1 MPNDN
6 LKRTYLIQ
14 VDNISKTFHDSKRGL
29 IRAVDKISLT
39 CRAGEIYG
47 LLGPNGAGKT
57 TLMRLMATILAPT
70 SGSAIV
76 NGYDV
81 VHQPAQVRASIGYL
95 SGSTALYDRMT
106 PREMVSYFGALYG
119 LSKPETN
126 RRLKRIFDAL
136 EITDYADGRCDK
148 LSTGQR
154 QRVSIARTIIHE
166 PPVLI
171 FDEPTNGLDILASRS
186 IVDFIRL
193 CRDEGRTVIFSTH
206 ILSEVESLCDKIG
219 VVTQGKLVTEGTL
232 DDLRRQTGQATL
244 HDIFLSL
251 IGNAS
256 EPPLKNRVSA

>member
-1 MPNDN
+1 M
-6 LKRTYLIQ
+6 IQ
-14 VDNISKTFHDSKRGL
+14 VDNISKTFHDPKRGQVH
-29 IRAVDKISLT
+29 AVNNISLT
-39 CRAGEIYG
+39 CRPGEIYG

-57 TLMRLMATILAPT
+57 TLMRMMATILAPT
-70 SGSAIV
+70 SGSATV

-81 VHQPAQVRASIGYL
+81 VLQPAHVRASIGYL

-106 PREMVSYFGALYG
+106 PREMVNYFGSLYG
-119 LSKPETN
+119 LSKVETS
-126 RRLKRIFDAL
+126 RRVERIFAAL

-186 IVDFIRL
+186 IIDFIRL

-206 ILSEVESLCDKIG
+206 ILSEVESLCDRIG
-219 VVTQGKLVTEGTL
+219 VVAHGKLVTEGTM
-232 DDLRRQTGQATL
+232 DDLRRQTGHTTL
-244 HDIFLSL
+244 HDVFLSL
-251 IGNAS
+251 IGEAYDPVRQDKGTS
-256 EPPLKNRVSA
+256 

>member
-1 MPNDN
+1 M
-6 LKRTYLIQ
+6 IQ
-14 VDNISKTFHDSKRGL
+14 VVNISKTFQDAKRGPVH
-29 IRAVDKISLT
+29 AVDGISLT
-39 CRAGEIYG
+39 CRPGEVYG

-57 TLMRLMATILAPT
+57 TLMRMMATILSPT
-70 SGSAIV
+70 GGSASV

-81 VHQPAQVRASIGYL
+81 VRQSAQVRAGIGYL

-119 LSKPETN
+119 LSKAETK
-126 RRLKRIFDAL
+126 RRLERIFDAL
-136 EITDYADGRCDK
+136 EITGYADTRCDK

-171 FDEPTNGLDILASRS
+171 FDEPTNGLDILASRG
-186 IVDFIRL
+186 IVEFIRR

-206 ILSEVESLCDKIG
+206 ILSEVESLCDRIG
-219 VVTQGKLVTEGTL
+219 VVYKGKLITEGTM
-232 DDLRRQTGQATL
+232 DDLRRQTNRSTL

-251 IGNAS
+251 IG
-256 EPPLKNRVSA
+256 E